1 MIMLHKSHL
10 NIKTNKFCQVPV
22 CIAVLSTENFKFKV
36 KELISYGF
44 TWSWSMED
52 WETTREASN

>member
-44 TWSWSMED
+44 
-52 WETTREASN
+52 N